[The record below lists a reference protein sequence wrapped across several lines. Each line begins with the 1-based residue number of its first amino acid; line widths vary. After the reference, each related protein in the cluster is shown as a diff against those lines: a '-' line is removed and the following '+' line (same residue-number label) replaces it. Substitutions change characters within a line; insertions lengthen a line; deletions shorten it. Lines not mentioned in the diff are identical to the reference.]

1 MTPTV
6 SSSEKRAS
14 SPNNQTIHLETF
26 GRSPLETFQ
35 SLLTLQLD
43 QACGQER
50 ESPACLSLRR
60 RGAGDP
66 HQRCLAVAIQHSFTR
81 RVRARL
87 AFQRRLPARCDNAL
101 ADAEDRA
108 RAAAERLRRRCIAPV
123 RSAGI
128 EREQDVRMLDLL
140 GRRPAFADHLRQR
153 QPFRC
158 REPYRL
164 FDQRESLLITSL
176 KQYSYDHGYA

>member
-1 MTPTV
+1 MV
-6 SSSEKRAS
+6 
-14 SPNNQTIHLETF
+14 
-26 GRSPLETFQ
+26 
-35 SLLTLQLD
+35 
-43 QACGQER
+43 
-50 ESPACLSLRR
+50 
-60 RGAGDP
+60 
-66 HQRCLAVAIQHSFTR
+66 
-81 RVRARL
+81 ARL